1 MVTWRPRARESCF
14 PDPQH
19 SGPAPGTAIK
29 RHDQWN
35 PPDSSLCTAQQGAT
49 GNKRGSEASRLSAH
63 TRAKLHDILYGV
75 SSFFLQFLYPMMQF
89 HRFSNLTLT
98 DSASKVGAV
107 FTGIQSSL
115 CVQLHNDRSTQRRS
129 YLPV

>member
-1 MVTWRPRARESCF
+1 MINGTLQTAAYAPHSRE
-14 PDPQH
+14 PQE
-19 SGPAPGTAIK
+19 I
-29 RHDQWN
+29 RE
-35 PPDSSLCTAQQGAT
+35 
-49 GNKRGSEASRLSAH
+49 REASGLSAY

-75 SSFFLQFLYPMMQF
+75 SSLFLQFLYPMMQF
-89 HRFSNLTLT
+89 HRFSDLTLT

-115 CVQLHNDRSTQRRS
+115 CVQLHNDRNTQRRS